1 MNFEHPRSTTMIS
14 RLTALAALFA
24 VVTTA
29 TLAFAAN
36 TTLDQT
42 TAQTAATKAMPIY
55 QLERVV
61 ITGKRVSKPNN

>member
-1 MNFEHPRSTTMIS
+1 MIS

-36 TTLDQT
+36 ATLDQT
-42 TAQTAATKAMPIY
+42 TAQAPAAKAMPVY

-61 ITGKRVSKPNN
+61 ITGKRVTQKN

>member
-29 TLAFAAN
+29 TLAFAA
-36 TTLDQT
+36 TSTQD
-42 TAQTAATKAMPIY
+42 QTAAAASTAKAMPVY

-61 ITGKRVSKPNN
+61 ITGKRAANKN

>member
-1 MNFEHPRSTTMIS
+1 MIS
-14 RLTALAALFA
+14 RLTAFAALFA

-36 TTLDQT
+36 SASDQAAIQM
-42 TAQTAATKAMPIY
+42 TAKAMPIY

-61 ITGKRVSKPNN
+61 ITGKRVSKLSN

>member
-1 MNFEHPRSTTMIS
+1 MIS
-14 RLTALAALFA
+14 RLTALAAIFA

-36 TTLDQT
+36 SGTAPTAVQT
-42 TAQTAATKAMPIY
+42 ATKAMPVY

-61 ITGKRVSKPNN
+61 ITGKRVKTNPDLSAN

>member
-1 MNFEHPRSTTMIS
+1 MKSETHKETTMIS
-14 RLTALAALFA
+14 RLTALATLFA

-36 TTLDQT
+36 SAKDQAAIQD
-42 TAQTAATKAMPIY
+42 TAVTMPVF

-61 ITGKRVSKPNN
+61 ITGKRVSNATK

>member
-1 MNFEHPRSTTMIS
+1 MIS
-14 RLTALAALFA
+14 RLTAFAALFA

-36 TTLDQT
+36 SAIDQT
-42 TAQTAATKAMPIY
+42 AVQMTAKAMPIH

-61 ITGKRVSKPNN
+61 ITGKRVSKLSN

>member
-1 MNFEHPRSTTMIS
+1 MIS
-14 RLTALAALFA
+14 RLTASAALFA

-36 TTLDQT
+36 AASDQI
-42 TAQTAATKAMPIY
+42 AVQLAAKAMPVY

-61 ITGKRVSKPNN
+61 ITVKRASKPIN

>member
-1 MNFEHPRSTTMIS
+1 MIS
-14 RLTALAALFA
+14 RLTALAALFATTFA

-36 TTLDQT
+36 SSNPP
-42 TAQTAATKAMPIY
+42 TAVQTATNAMPVY

-61 ITGKRVSKPNN
+61 ITGKRVKSNLHVSAN

>member
-1 MNFEHPRSTTMIS
+1 MIS

-36 TTLDQT
+36 SASD
-42 TAQTAATKAMPIY
+42 QTAAQPAAKAMPIY
-55 QLERVV
+55 KLERVV
-61 ITGKRVSKPNN
+61 ITGKRVTAAKN